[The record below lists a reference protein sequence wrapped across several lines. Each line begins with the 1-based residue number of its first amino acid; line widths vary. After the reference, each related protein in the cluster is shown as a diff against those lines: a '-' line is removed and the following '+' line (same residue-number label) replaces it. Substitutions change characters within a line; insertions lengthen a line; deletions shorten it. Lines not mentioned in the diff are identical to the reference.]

1 MAEKYEN
8 TIQAIEKGFIACQPI
23 LTAIGDEVRQSI
35 LLTMMNNG
43 TCEKGMRVVEI
54 TACTNLSRPAVS
66 HHLKIMKDAGVVH
79 MRKEGTM
86 TFYTLN
92 LSVYEPL
99 KQLFLDI
106 DSINCDKG
114 E

>member
-1 MAEKYEN
+1 MEDKHKRI
-8 TIQAIEKGFIACQPI
+8 IQAIEEGFIECRPI
-23 LTAIGDEVRQSI
+23 LTAIGDEVRQTI
-35 LLTMMNNG
+35 LLAMMQKS
-43 TCEKGMRVVEI
+43 CEEGMRVVEI
-54 TACTNLSRPAVS
+54 TACTHLSRPAVS

-86 TFYTLN
+86 TFYQLN
-92 LSVYEPL
+92 LNVYKPL

-106 DSINCDKG
+106 DSITCDKG

>member
-1 MAEKYEN
+1 MEAKHER
-8 TIQAIEKGFIACQPI
+8 TLQAIEKGFIECQPI
-23 LTAIGDEVRQSI
+23 LTAIGDEMRQAI
-35 LLTMMNNG
+35 LLAMMKKP
-43 TCEKGMRVVEI
+43 CDKGMRVVEI
-54 TACTNLSRPAVS
+54 TEWTRLSRPAVS

-92 LSVYEPL
+92 LEVYEPL

-106 DSINCDKG
+106 DAIKCEKG

>member
-1 MAEKYEN
+1 MTDKHKV
-8 TIQAIEKGFIACQPI
+8 TIQAIEEGFNQCRPI

-35 LLTMMNNG
+35 LVAMMNRA
-43 TCEKGMRVVEI
+43 CEQGMRVVEI
-54 TACTNLSRPAVS
+54 TACTHLSRPAVS

-86 TFYTLN
+86 TFYRLN
-92 LSVYEPL
+92 LDAYEPL
-99 KQLFLDI
+99 KELFLDI
-106 DSINCDKG
+106 DSIVCSGG